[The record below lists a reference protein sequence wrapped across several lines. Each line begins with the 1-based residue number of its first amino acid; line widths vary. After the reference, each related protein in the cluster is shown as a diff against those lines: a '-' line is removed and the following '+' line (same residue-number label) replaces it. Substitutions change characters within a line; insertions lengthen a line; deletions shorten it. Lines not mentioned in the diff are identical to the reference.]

1 MCNIIERSGPRQ
13 DTGEDD
19 LEAEIIESAAIQEAI
34 SDKISQVK
42 RILNMFTTP
51 IPPAMLNVP
60 AAEYL
65 CHLHNQRGQCH
76 YPGYH
81 PPHYFYRQSV
91 SRLPKLSLPKFS
103 GNPLYNVSK

>member
-60 AAEYL
+60 AAEYI
-65 CHLHNQRGQCH
+65 CATSTTNEDSATTQATT
-76 YPGYH
+76 H
-81 PPHYFYRQSV
+81 PTTSID
-91 SRLPKLSLPKFS
+91 SL
-103 GNPLYNVSK
+103 